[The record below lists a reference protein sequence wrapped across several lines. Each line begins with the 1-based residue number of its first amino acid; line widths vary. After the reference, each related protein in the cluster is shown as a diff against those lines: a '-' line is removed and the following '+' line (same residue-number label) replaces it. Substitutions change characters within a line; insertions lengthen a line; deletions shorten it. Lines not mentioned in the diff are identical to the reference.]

1 MTAAEARRVPVGLDR
16 VLGDPALWLFLGA
29 VVLGGTQT
37 VVLHA
42 GARPL
47 IAALPY
53 AVAAVVVALGQ
64 SLRVGLDAAR
74 GHRWL
79 VGLGVAQVA
88 LALWALQAFL
98 RGLPAGI
105 GESSGFYRVKLLVT
119 TPLGDH
125 NTVAGWL
132 LVGVVAT
139 IVLAQQDSRWWWGV
153 AATVAGSVACLS
165 RGAAAVLLLVAIG
178 SWLVG
183 TRRRVALALTAAA
196 VVVLGAV
203 SALAVVLDA
212 SPPAGAH
219 VPEGR
224 VGTSVLGRVDLA
236 VRGFEVLADAPALGV
251 GLGGFEDE
259 AVDLPPPNH
268 HAHNALAHAGAEGG
282 VPLLIVTLGVY
293 ALLAR
298 RGLRQPR
305 GWRREVTLLGGAGL
319 VAHAQLDILSGLLG
333 TEALLAALLALAG
346 SSGRGLSASAL
357 GSHRPPARQDR
368 P

>member
-1 MTAAEARRVPVGLDR
+1 MTAAEAPRVAAGVGRVRR
-16 VLGDPALWLFLGA
+16 DPAFWLFLAAVAIGGA
-29 VVLGGTQT
+29 QAVLLDVGG
-37 VVLHA
+37 
-42 GARPL
+42 RPL
-47 IAALPY
+47 VAAVPY
-53 AVAAVVVALGQ
+53 AVAALVVAIGRTQ
-64 SLRVGLDAAR
+64 RVDTDEGA

-79 VGLGVAQVA
+79 VGLGAAQVV
-88 LALWALQAFL
+88 LAVWALQAFL
-98 RGLPAGI
+98 RGLPAGV
-105 GESSGFYRVKLLVT
+105 GEPSGFYRVKLLVT

-125 NTVAGWL
+125 NTVAGLL

-139 IVLAQQDSRWWWGV
+139 IVLAQQDARWWWGV
-153 AATVAGSVACLS
+153 AATAAGSVACLS

-183 TRRRVALALTAAA
+183 TRRRVALALTATA

-224 VGTSVLGRVDLA
+224 IGTSVLGRVDLA
-236 VRGFEVLADAPALGV
+236 VRGFEVLADHPVLGV

-259 AVDLPPPNH
+259 AADLPPPNH
-268 HAHNALAHAGAEGG
+268 HAHNALAHAGADGG
-282 VPLLIVTLGVY
+282 VPLLTVTVGLYG
-293 ALLAR
+293 LLAV

-305 GWRREVTLLGGAGL
+305 GWRREVVLLGGAGL

-333 TEALLAALLALAG
+333 TEVLLAALLMLT
-346 SSGRGLSASAL
+346 
-357 GSHRPPARQDR
+357 ARE
-368 P
+368 PGG